1 MENLLI
7 VQKQNTEIP
16 KDIVNGGKIHWIS
29 YCIPVLQSFLG
40 VIGLLSFIVTIG
52 FFKIISLG
60 LTVLLYKGVVRILQ
74 LRFTKIFV
82 TKKYL
87 TITTGIINKTTVDI
101 SLYRIEGKKVYQS
114 LLGRIFNYGRVYV
127 STGEITKSFVIENPK
142 EFTVMLSQSS
152 NC

>member
-16 KDIVNGGKIHWIS
+16 KDIVNGGKIHWMS

-40 VIGLLSFIVTIG
+40 IIGLLSFIVTIG

-74 LRFTKIFV
+74 LRSTKIFV

-87 TITTGIINKTTVDI
+87 IITTGIINKTTVDI

-114 LLGRIFNYGRVYV
+114 LLGRIFNYGRVCV
-127 STGEITKSFVIENPK
+127 STGEITKSFVIANPK
-142 EFTVMLSQSS
+142 GFTAMLSQFS
-152 NC
+152 NY

>member
-16 KDIVNGGKIHWIS
+16 IDIIYSGKIHWMS
-29 YCIPVLQSFLG
+29 YFIPVIQSFLG
-40 VIGLLSFIVTIG
+40 VIGLLSFAVTIG
-52 FFKIISLG
+52 FFKLISLG
-60 LTVLLYKGVVRILQ
+60 LTVLLYKGVVKILQ
-74 LRFTKIFV
+74 LKFTKIYI

-127 STGEITKSFVIENPK
+127 STGEITKSFVIANPN
-142 EFTVMLSQSS
+142 EFKDSISK
-152 NC
+152 

>member
-16 KDIVNGGKIHWIS
+16 KDIIYSGKIHWMS

-40 VIGLLSFIVTIG
+40 VIGLLSFAVTIG

-60 LTVLLYKGVVRILQ
+60 LTVLLYKGVVKILQ
-74 LRFTKIFV
+74 LKFTKIYI

-114 LLGRIFNYGRVYV
+114 LLGRIFNFGRVYV

>member
-16 KDIVNGGKIHWIS
+16 KDIVYGGKIHWMS

-52 FFKIISLG
+52 FFKLISLG

-74 LRFTKIFV
+74 LRSTKIFV

-127 STGEITKSFVIENPK
+127 STGEITKSFVIANPK
-142 EFTVMLSQSS
+142 EFKDNISK
-152 NC
+152 

>member
-1 MENLLI
+1 M
-7 VQKQNTEIP
+7 
-16 KDIVNGGKIHWIS
+16 
-29 YCIPVLQSFLG
+29 
-40 VIGLLSFIVTIG
+40 
-52 FFKIISLG
+52 
-60 LTVLLYKGVVRILQ
+60 
-74 LRFTKIFV
+74 
-82 TKKYL
+82 

-114 LLGRIFNYGRVYV
+114 LLGRIFNFGRVYV